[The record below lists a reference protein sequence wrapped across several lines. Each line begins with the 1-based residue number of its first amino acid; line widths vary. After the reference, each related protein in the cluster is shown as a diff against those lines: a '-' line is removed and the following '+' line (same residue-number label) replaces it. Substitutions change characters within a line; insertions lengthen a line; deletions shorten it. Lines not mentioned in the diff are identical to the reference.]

1 MLTSRSTRIAAILL
15 LALLFGWMVRARRK
29 DGVHPLPSA
38 PAPPPAA
45 VREEP
50 AQSVLNNE

>member
-15 LALLFGWMVRARRK
+15 VALLFGWMVRARRK
-29 DGVHPLPSA
+29 DGAHPLPSA
-38 PAPPPAA
+38 PVPPPAA
-45 VREEP
+45 VREES